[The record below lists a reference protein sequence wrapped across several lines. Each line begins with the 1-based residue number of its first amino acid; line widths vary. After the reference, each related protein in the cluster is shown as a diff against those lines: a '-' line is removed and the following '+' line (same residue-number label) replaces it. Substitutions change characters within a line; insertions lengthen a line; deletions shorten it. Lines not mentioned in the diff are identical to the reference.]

1 MQRWVFIRQKKFCHI
16 SDISLK
22 YTHGVVDKCLLSVMS
37 GEDTLIL
44 TCGGM
49 LDRVELRAATF
60 AKESGIDVKVIRV

>member
-1 MQRWVFIRQKKFCHI
+1 MGTRAKKFCYLSEI
-16 SDISLK
+16 PLE

-49 LDRVELRAATF
+49 LDRVELRVSTF
-60 AKESGIDVKVIRV
+60 SKESGIEVKVIRI